1 MLHLKVFLGE
11 IGWQTFWSALV
22 WRLNICMTLDL
33 FSGFLLAVAYDFSW
47 LILHWERMSFKMA
60 WRSHWRLYIPT
71 SVNGLV
77 DMV

>member
-1 MLHLKVFLGE
+1 
-11 IGWQTFWSALV
+11 
-22 WRLNICMTLDL
+22 MTLDL

-47 LILHWERMSFKMA
+47 MILHWERMSFKMA
-60 WRSHWRLYIPT
+60 WRSHWRLYVPT